1 MTSRLNPFRPGWF
14 GRGGHRNGVNGH
26 REPVADAGP
35 AVVAAPTRPPSYRQ
49 RIKEV
54 MSAED
59 VVAAVAQEAQA
70 DLLPVIHSCW
80 EGAFNPKVIHRRLL
94 LRTAIMP
101 MKWRNPWVWALLSL
115 PVFTLLAMM
124 FPGISATELPVRITV
139 GVLLG
144 PVGSYVVWCWRA
156 FLAVYAPLK
165 VFAHQDWTRPEF
177 VTHRITTVAPRCAY
191 LNRPEVFFG
200 TGSRSG
206 VHNGSIRLKLP
217 RHLPATSVTSLAKLY
232 LPDIMAGRST
242 CTENVATERA
252 TLKGLAKEH
261 GAMKFEKKQTKGWRR
276 MVRDNALGIFG
287 AIGMLLAFFII
298 ASIGQTAAEQAAAE
312 ANPAT
317 PVVTP
322 APELTPAPTP
332 LVIYET
338 EPTESTR

>member
-1 MTSRLNPFRPGWF
+1 MTSRLKALRPGWF

-35 AVVAAPTRPPSYRQ
+35 AVVAAPTRPPPYRQ

-59 VVAAVAQEAQA
+59 VVAAVAREAQA

-191 LNRPEVFFG
+191 LNRPEVFSAPAAGAACTTAVSGSNSPG
-200 TGSRSG
+200 TCRRPRSPRWPSSTSPTSWPAAPRAPRTWQP
-206 VHNGSIRLKLP
+206 NGP
-217 RHLPATSVTSLAKLY
+217 R
-232 LPDIMAGRST
+232 
-242 CTENVATERA
+242 
-252 TLKGLAKEH
+252 
-261 GAMKFEKKQTKGWRR
+261 
-276 MVRDNALGIFG
+276 
-287 AIGMLLAFFII
+287 
-298 ASIGQTAAEQAAAE
+298 
-312 ANPAT
+312 
-317 PVVTP
+317 
-322 APELTPAPTP
+322 
-332 LVIYET
+332 
-338 EPTESTR
+338 